1 MYIEFTGI
9 DYELREEKAEEI
21 KQAQI
26 DLFEGIEYEEDEGL
40 TFEQAERMGI
50 PLPEENNNGGKRKTS
65 FLLKEED
72 YVRVEYEYFV
82 RKDLVNEFYTNQDK
96 DTVLKLETGELVTVK
111 ENIKETHDKLA

>member
-26 DLFEGIEYEEDEGL
+26 ELFEDDDEDGLTPDLAESLGIE
-40 TFEQAERMGI
+40 
-50 PLPEENNNGGKRKTS
+50 LPESKRKRS

-111 ENIKETHDKLA
+111 ESIKETYDKLV

>member
-9 DYELREEKAEEI
+9 DYELREEKAKEI

-26 DLFEGIEYEEDEGL
+26 DLFEEQEEEYSLSPDLAESLGIE
-40 TFEQAERMGI
+40 
-50 PLPEENNNGGKRKTS
+50 LPKSKRKTS

-82 RKDLVNEFYTNQDK
+82 RKDLVHEFYTNQDK

-111 ENIKETHDKLA
+111 ENIKETYDKLA